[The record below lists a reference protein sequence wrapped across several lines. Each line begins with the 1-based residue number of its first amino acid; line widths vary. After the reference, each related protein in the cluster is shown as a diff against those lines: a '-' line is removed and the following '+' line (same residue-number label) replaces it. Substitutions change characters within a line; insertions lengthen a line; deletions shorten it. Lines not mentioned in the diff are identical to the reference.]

1 MANLTKQK
9 RDQMLLYLDKIKE
22 EHTEDDFI
30 IAINEIK
37 NHLINKKFGL
47 VFEEHTEFVDEML
60 ENNIPILSADAN
72 RRICKNKDKLWNSI
86 IEGDNLQALYLLEK
100 THRGRVDCIYIDPP
114 YNNRNRS
121 WKYNND
127 YVDDKDTYKHSKWL
141 SFMKT
146 RLLIARKLLNPDNS
160 VLIVTIDEKEYLHLG
175 CLLEELFPEASI
187 QMITSVISAKGVV
200 RVGQFSR
207 VEEYIFYV
215 CIGKSAINQMRRNML
230 EDEVKKEENRPIEWL
245 GLRRREPS
253 SKRGARP
260 NQFYP
265 IYVDEN
271 TGRIVRV
278 GEALSDDVDRNTI
291 TAPKGE
297 VIIWPL
303 DSHGVETLWGL
314 TPEILSQNLSKGYV
328 RVKNWKKEKKTG
340 TVYYL
345 PTGTIQD
352 IESGKAKVSG
362 YMEDGTIEAY
372 YEEEGLVPPKRV
384 WNMKS
389 HNAETYGTNI
399 LSKFL
404 LDRNFPYPKSLYAVM
419 DCLRFAVGNN
429 KDAIIVDFFAGSG
442 TTMHA
447 VNLLNKVDDGNRLCI
462 SVTNNEM
469 SEQEEKELLDAG
481 YEENDEEWK
490 NRGIARYINWPRTV
504 CTIEGKDVLG
514 NEIDGTYGAE
524 MESFEKKD
532 ESGHK
537 NCYRKKKIQLYP
549 ELENIAMKDGFDT
562 NVAYYE
568 CGWTPRKPEDY
579 LLSNVLCLHIKEM
592 IELQNA
598 KEIDNKKNVLI
609 LNKDDL
615 KKTVLNPEI
624 YGSIEN
630 IWLNQNMI
638 LNDEEMKLLN
648 KKGFKY
654 IPREFFGQ
662 ELREAAE

>member
-1 MANLTKQK
+1 
-9 RDQMLLYLDKIKE
+9 
-22 EHTEDDFI
+22 
-30 IAINEIK
+30 
-37 NHLINKKFGL
+37 
-47 VFEEHTEFVDEML
+47 
-60 ENNIPILSADAN
+60 
-72 RRICKNKDKLWNSI
+72 
-86 IEGDNLQALYLLEK
+86 
-100 THRGRVDCIYIDPP
+100 
-114 YNNRNRS
+114 
-121 WKYNND
+121 
-127 YVDDKDTYKHSKWL
+127 
-141 SFMKT
+141 
-146 RLLIARKLLNPDNS
+146 
-160 VLIVTIDEKEYLHLG
+160 
-175 CLLEELFPEASI
+175 
-187 QMITSVISAKGVV
+187 
-200 RVGQFSR
+200 
-207 VEEYIFYV
+207 
-215 CIGKSAINQMRRNML
+215 
-230 EDEVKKEENRPIEWL
+230 
-245 GLRRREPS
+245 
-253 SKRGARP
+253 
-260 NQFYP
+260 
-265 IYVDEN
+265 
-271 TGRIVRV
+271 
-278 GEALSDDVDRNTI
+278 
-291 TAPKGE
+291 
-297 VIIWPL
+297 
-303 DSHGVETLWGL
+303 
-314 TPEILSQNLSKGYV
+314 
-328 RVKNWKKEKKTG
+328 
-340 TVYYL
+340 
-345 PTGTIQD
+345 
-352 IESGKAKVSG
+352 
-362 YMEDGTIEAY
+362 
-372 YEEEGLVPPKRV
+372 
-384 WNMKS
+384 
-389 HNAETYGTNI
+389 
-399 LSKFL
+399 
-404 LDRNFPYPKSLYAVM
+404 M

>member
-1 MANLTKQK
+1 
-9 RDQMLLYLDKIKE
+9 
-22 EHTEDDFI
+22 
-30 IAINEIK
+30 
-37 NHLINKKFGL
+37 
-47 VFEEHTEFVDEML
+47 
-60 ENNIPILSADAN
+60 
-72 RRICKNKDKLWNSI
+72 
-86 IEGDNLQALYLLEK
+86 
-100 THRGRVDCIYIDPP
+100 
-114 YNNRNRS
+114 
-121 WKYNND
+121 
-127 YVDDKDTYKHSKWL
+127 
-141 SFMKT
+141 MKT

-404 LDRNFPYPKSLYAVM
+404 PDRSFPYPKSLYAVM

-447 VNLLNKVDDGNRLCI
+447 VNLLNKVDDGNRSCI

-514 NEIDGTYGAE
+514 NEVDGTYGAE

-598 KEIDNKKNVLI
+598 KEIDNIKNVLI

-615 KKTVLNPEI
+615 KKTVLNPDI

-662 ELREAAE
+662 ELREALPDVRENSRHEATMTDWNFPDLKIREGGPL

>member
-1 MANLTKQK
+1 MANITKQK
-9 RDQMLLYLDKIKE
+9 RDQMLEFLEKLKKE
-22 EHTEDDFI
+22 HSDDESVRAF
-30 IAINEIK
+30 NEIE
-37 NHLINKKFGL
+37 NHLKDKKFGL
-47 VFEEHTEFVDEML
+47 VFEEHTEEVDDML
-60 ENNIPILSADAN
+60 VENIPILCADTE
-72 RRICKNKDKLWNSI
+72 RRVCRNSTKPWNFI

-146 RLLIARKLLNPDNS
+146 RLLLARKLLNADNS

-175 CLLEELFPEASI
+175 CLLEEMFPEASI

-215 CIGKSAINQMRRNML
+215 CFGKAAITQARINML
-230 EDEVKKEENRPIEWL
+230 DDEVKKEEHRPIEWL

-271 TGRIVRV
+271 TGVIKEI
-278 GEALSDDVDRNTI
+278 GDALSDDIERNSVSVPDGCI
-291 TAPKGE
+291 A
-297 VIIWPL
+297 IWPL

-314 TPEILSQNLSKGYV
+314 TPEVLRGNLKNGYV
-328 RVKNWKKEKKTG
+328 RIKNWNKNRKTG

-345 PTGTIQD
+345 PTGTIKD
-352 IESGKAKVSG
+352 IETGKAKVSG
-362 YMEDGTIEAY
+362 YSDERYIEAY

-399 LSKFL
+399 LSKIL
-404 LDRNFPYPKSLYAVM
+404 PDRSFPYPKSLYAVM
-419 DCLRFAVGNN
+419 DCLKFAIGNK
-429 KDAIIVDFFAGSG
+429 KDAIVIDFFAGSG

-447 VNLLNKVDDGNRLCI
+447 VNLLNKIDGGNRICI
-462 SVTNNEM
+462 SATNNEM
-469 SEQEEKELLDAG
+469 GEDEEKALRKKG
-481 YEENDEEWK
+481 YCEDDIEWK
-490 NRGIARYINWPRTV
+490 NRGIARYINWPRTL
-504 CTIEGKDVLG
+504 CSIEGRDING
-514 NEIDGTYGAE
+514 NTLEGNYGAE
-524 MESFEKKD
+524 AENYVKK
-532 ESGHK
+532 EGTGHRS
-537 NCYRKKKIQLYP
+537 CYGKKKYQIYP
-549 ELENIAMKDGFDT
+549 ELENISYGDGFEA
-562 NVAYYE
+562 NVSYMV
-568 CGWTPRKPEDY
+568 CDWTPRMPEDY
-579 LLSNVLCLHIKEM
+579 LLSNVLCLHIREM
-592 IELQNA
+592 IELQNSI
-598 KEIDNKKNVLI
+598 EIDGEKNVLI
-609 LNKDDL
+609 LNKDDI
-615 KKTVLNPEI
+615 KTKILDKDKYEL
-624 YGSIEN
+624 IER
-630 IWLNQNMI
+630 IWLNQNII
-638 LNDEEMKLLN
+638 LNAEEMKLLRE
-648 KKGFKY
+648 KGFRY
-654 IPREFFGQ
+654 IPREYFGQ